1 MMNGFGLGCT
11 YILCFHRSWN
21 DSAENNTWVKFF
33 KEHQIGDTAP
43 YFGCVV
49 KVTIFFIDCIMIHML
64 CLSIPIEFSSFRVPY
79 SGKAVLCLPFLV

>member
-49 KVTIFFIDCIMIHML
+49 KVMIFLLMYNDTHIML
-64 CLSIPIEFSSFRVPY
+64 ETYR
-79 SGKAVLCLPFLV
+79 